1 MGLLA
6 SNMMS
11 KEYGSNHHQCHNTR
25 KKKNTGQQRI
35 TAYMEQNPRAET
47 SIEGTFEAVLNEL
60 PKA

>member
-1 MGLLA
+1 MEA
-6 SNMMS
+6 ITTSVT
-11 KEYGSNHHQCHNTR
+11 TR
-25 KKKNTGQQRI
+25 EKKNTGQQRI